1 MKKIQYMIFA
11 MLSVS
16 AALYVGLIDYETKS
30 VWQLFNAE
38 NLPFMVFFS
47 GLVFGLLNL
56 IWFAVSIAS
65 QKLSNLLN

>member
-1 MKKIQYMIFA
+1 MIFA